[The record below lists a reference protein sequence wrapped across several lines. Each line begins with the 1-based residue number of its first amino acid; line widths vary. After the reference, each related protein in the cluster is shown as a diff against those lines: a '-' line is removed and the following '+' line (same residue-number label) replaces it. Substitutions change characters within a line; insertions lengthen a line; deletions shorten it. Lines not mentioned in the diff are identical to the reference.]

1 MLTNS
6 FPADEG
12 RFGGATVTMISKS
25 GTNDLHGTLFEFL
38 RNDKLNANRWL
49 PGQTILQKD
58 PLHRNQFG
66 GTAGGPIVRNR
77 TFIFGTYS
85 GLRERTS
92 VFANTATP
100 LNAKERGGDLSA
112 TGGTAP
118 VDPLNNFVAFP
129 GRVIPVN
136 RIDPVAKK
144 ILDTYI
150 PFPNLLANGAFEAQ
164 IPHPK
169 DTDEVLFKLDHNIN
183 QAHRLTGS
191 LFYTTGLDSVGL
203 AGQYSVGDARFQ
215 LAAVQLQRR
224 RNLDRLADDD
234 QPGHALLRAQLRRTG
249 QQRPPSRWATSVRYT
264 GFRARR
270 RCPRFRWRDD
280 SISTA
285 RFPARWRA
293 AISTSFAMSSASA
306 PPSTRCAW
314 EARPYSRRWCT
325 TPC

>member
-1 MLTNS
+1 M
-6 FPADEG
+6 
-12 RFGGATVTMISKS
+12 
-25 GTNDLHGTLFEFL
+25 
-38 RNDKLNANRWL
+38 
-49 PGQTILQKD
+49 
-58 PLHRNQFG
+58 
-66 GTAGGPIVRNR
+66 
-77 TFIFGTYS
+77 
-85 GLRERTS
+85 
-92 VFANTATP
+92 FANTATP

-118 VDPLNNFVAFP
+118 VDPLNNVVAFP

-203 AGQYSVGDARFQ
+203 LGNIPWVTRDFSWRQYNYNVAETWIVSPTMINQATLTYVRNFGGRVNTPADLAGR
-215 LAAVQLQRR
+215 
-224 RNLDRLADDD
+224 
-234 QPGHALLRAQLRRTG
+234 
-249 QQRPPSRWATSVRYT
+249 
-264 GFRARR
+264 
-270 RCPRFRWRDD
+270 PRFAVPDSGRAFAAADLRWRGD

-293 AISTSFAMSSASA
+293 AISTSFATSSASA

-314 EARPYSRRWCT
+314 EARRCWRRWCT
-325 TPC
+325 IRC

>member
-183 QAHRLTGS
+183 AGPPSIRQPVLHHRLGFGR
-191 LFYTTGLDSVGL
+191 LARQYPVGH
-203 AGQYSVGDARFQ
+203 ARFQ
-215 LAAVQLQRR
+215 LAAVQLQRQ
-224 RNLDRLADDD
+224 RNLDRLADHD
-234 QPGHALLRAQLRRTG
+234 QPVPRSPTCATSADASTRPPISLGDLGSQVPDPGRAFAAADPGLRPLQSEQRDSRPGGRQQSVPGSRRLQHQLR
-249 QQRPPSRWATSVRYT
+249 QR
-264 GFRARR
+264 
-270 RCPRFRWRDD
+270 
-280 SISTA
+280 
-285 RFPARWRA
+285 
-293 AISTSFAMSSASA
+293 
-306 PPSTRCAW
+306 TRCAW
-314 EARPYSRRWCT
+314 AARPCSRR
-325 TPC
+325 